1 MNMDAIFYQLQIN
14 LVLFDDA
21 SLLLSSFWE
30 SERVQPLHQVIDVL
44 KRDIFSYSEWGNLV
58 QAQRKSLMW
67 NIA

>member
-30 SERVQPLHQVIDVL
+30 SERVQPPHQVIDVL

-58 QAQRKSLMW
+58 
-67 NIA
+67 